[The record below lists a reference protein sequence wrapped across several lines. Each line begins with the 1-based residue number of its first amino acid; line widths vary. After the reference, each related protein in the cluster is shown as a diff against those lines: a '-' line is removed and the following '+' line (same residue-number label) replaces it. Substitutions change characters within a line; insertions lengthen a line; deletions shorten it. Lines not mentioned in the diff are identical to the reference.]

1 MKQNLRE
8 LMICELCGKEVPYL
22 KPIIIEGS
30 ILKVCSVCEKFG
42 TGAPPKPSPSLES
55 SSTGEYRSTHG
66 VSAGTPSPED
76 VVHRRLEFRAR
87 RMKSKDIYE
96 QSGPKELVEDYH
108 KRIQQARSQL
118 GLNQEQL
125 GQKINERKSI
135 ISKLENK
142 SLKPDDKLVRK
153 LEKALE
159 IKLMEVVE

>member
-1 MKQNLRE
+1 
-8 LMICELCGKEVPYL
+8 MICELCGKEVPYL

-42 TGAPPKPSPSLES
+42 VGVKPEPLPAHDSAGA
-55 SSTGEYRSTHG
+55 GHQRSTHG
-66 VSAGTPSPED
+66 AIAGIPSTED

-96 QSGPKELVEDYH
+96 QGGPKELVEDYH
-108 KRIQQARSQL
+108 KRIQQARSRL
-118 GLNQEQL
+118 GLSHEQL

-135 ISKLENK
+135 ISKLENR

-153 LEKALE
+153 LEKVLE
-159 IKLMEVVE
+159 IKLMEVIE

>member
-1 MKQNLRE
+1 
-8 LMICELCGKEVPYL
+8 MICELCGKEVPYL

-42 TGAPPKPSPSLES
+42 TGVKPDPSSDRES
-55 SSTGEYRSTHG
+55 SSMAQQHATHG
-66 VSAGTPSPED
+66 TDTGTLSPED

-108 KRIQQARSQL
+108 KRIQQARNQL
-118 GLNQEQL
+118 GLSQEQL

-135 ISKLENK
+135 ISKLENR

-153 LEKALE
+153 LEKVLE
-159 IKLMEVVE
+159 IKLMEVIE

>member
-1 MKQNLRE
+1 M
-8 LMICELCGKEVPYL
+8 
-22 KPIIIEGS
+22 
-30 ILKVCSVCEKFG
+30 LKVCSVCEKFG
-42 TGAPPKPSPSLES
+42 KGAPPEPSPIRES
-55 SSTGEYRSTHG
+55 SGAGQPRSTQG
-66 VSAGTPSPED
+66 AYMDTQSPED

-96 QSGPKELVEDYH
+96 QTGPKELVEDYH
-108 KRIQQARSQL
+108 KRIQQARSRL

-159 IKLMEVVE
+159 IKLMEVIE